1 MQREE
6 IKTRLIS
13 ILTSK
18 EFSSLQ
24 VDVTQL
30 TEDTSL
36 LNDITLDSLQ
46 LLELI
51 VAMENTFG
59 FRADTRRLDVDIFDR
74 FGRVVD
80 FVVSNLPGAAIAP
93 AAVSH
98 A

>member
-1 MQREE
+1 MEREE
-6 IKTRLIS
+6 IRARVID

-18 EFSSLQ
+18 DFGSLQ

-59 FRADTRRLDVDIFDR
+59 FKADTKRLDVDIFDR

-80 FVVSNLPGAAIAP
+80 FVADNLQGNATASTV
-93 AAVSH
+93 VSH

>member
-1 MQREE
+1 MDREE
-6 IKTRLIS
+6 IKARLIG
-13 ILTSK
+13 ILTSP
-18 EFSSLQ
+18 EFTSLQ
-24 VDVTQL
+24 VDVQEL

-36 LNDITLDSLQ
+36 MNDLMLDSLQ

-59 FRADTRRLDVDIFDR
+59 FRADTKKLALDLFDR
-74 FGRVVD
+74 FGHVVD
-80 FVVSNLPGAAIAP
+80 FVAGYVQRAP

>member
-1 MQREE
+1 MEREE
-6 IKTRLIS
+6 IRARVID

-18 EFSSLQ
+18 EFGSLQ

-59 FRADTRRLDVDIFDR
+59 FKANTKRLDVDIFDR

-80 FVVSNLPGAAIAP
+80 FVADNLQGDATAS

-98 A
+98 V